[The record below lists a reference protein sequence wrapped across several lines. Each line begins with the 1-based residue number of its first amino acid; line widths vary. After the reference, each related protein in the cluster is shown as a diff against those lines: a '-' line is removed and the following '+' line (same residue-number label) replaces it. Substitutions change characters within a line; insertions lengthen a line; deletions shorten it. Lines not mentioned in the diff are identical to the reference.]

1 MSTLVLVRHA
11 QARPFQPNSDSLS
24 ETGEQQAVRLGQYWR
39 EQGVRFDEVYSG
51 TLRRHIQ
58 TAELAGFNAFQSI
71 PEFNEYDAEKILR
84 AHPEW
89 APPKDN
95 RHLQQMF
102 DVAMP
107 QWITA
112 KLEGE
117 GLETWASF
125 HARVSAG
132 FQRIIDGEAAGRRV
146 AVFTSAGPIG
156 VMLQTVLCAPE
167 QTAIELHWRIRNCAL
182 TELVFTRDRVSL
194 DSFNTTPHLSEVTF
208 R

>member
-24 ETGEQQAVRLGQYWR
+24 ETGQQQAARLGEYWR
-39 EQGVRFDEVYSG
+39 ERGIRFDEVYSG
-51 TLRRHIQ
+51 ALRRHIQ
-58 TAELAGFNAFQSI
+58 TAELAGFSGFQCL

-95 RHLQQMF
+95 RHLQKMF

-112 KLEGE
+112 KLQGE

-125 HARVSAG
+125 HGRVLSAFRKIVDTEG
-132 FQRIIDGEAAGRRV
+132 GNRRV
-146 AVFTSAGPIG
+146 VIFTSAGPIG

-167 QTAIELHWRIRNCAL
+167 QTAIELHWRIRNCAV
-182 TELVFTRDRVSL
+182 TELVFTRDRISL

>member
-24 ETGEQQAVRLGQYWR
+24 ELGEQQAVRLGEYWR
-39 EQGVRFDEVYSG
+39 EQGIRFDEVYSG
-51 TLRRHIQ
+51 KMRRHIQ
-58 TAELAGFNAFQSI
+58 TAELAGFSAFESL
-71 PEFNEYDAEKILR
+71 PEFNEYDAEGILR

-117 GLETWASF
+117 GLESWARF
-125 HARVSAG
+125 HQRVLDG
-132 FQRIIDGEAAGRRV
+132 FRKIIDAEGASRRV

-156 VMLQTVLCAPE
+156 VILQTVLCAPE
-167 QTAIELHWRIRNCAL
+167 QTAIELHWRIRNCSV
-182 TELVFTRDRVSL
+182 TELVFTRDRISL
-194 DSFNTTPHLSEVTF
+194 DIFNATPHLSEVTF

>member
-24 ETGEQQAVRLGQYWR
+24 ETGEQQAIRLGQYWR
-39 EQGVRFDEVYSG
+39 EQGIRFDEVYSG
-51 TLRRHIQ
+51 AMRRHIQ
-58 TAELAGFNAFQSI
+58 TAEGAGFTGFQTLR
-71 PEFNEYDAEKILR
+71 EFNEYDAEGILR
-84 AHPEW
+84 AHPDW
-89 APPKDN
+89 APPTDN
-95 RHLQQMF
+95 RHLQRMF
-102 DVAMP
+102 DVALP

-112 KLEGE
+112 KLEGP

-125 HARVSAG
+125 HQRVLTA
-132 FQRIIDGEAAGRRV
+132 FRRIIDDPGASRRV

-156 VMLQTVLCAPE
+156 AILQMVLCAPE
-167 QTAIELHWRIRNCAL
+167 QTAIELHWRIRNCSL
-182 TELVFTRDRVSL
+182 TELVFTRERVSL

>member
-24 ETGEQQAVRLGQYWR
+24 ELGEQQAVRLGEYWR
-39 EQGVRFDEVYSG
+39 EQGIRFDEVYSG
-51 TLRRHIQ
+51 KMRRHIQ
-58 TAELAGFNAFQSI
+58 TAELAGFSAFESL
-71 PEFNEYDAEKILR
+71 PEFNEYDAEGILR

-112 KLEGE
+112 KL
-117 GLETWASF
+117 
-125 HARVSAG
+125 
-132 FQRIIDGEAAGRRV
+132 
-146 AVFTSAGPIG
+146 
-156 VMLQTVLCAPE
+156 
-167 QTAIELHWRIRNCAL
+167 
-182 TELVFTRDRVSL
+182 
-194 DSFNTTPHLSEVTF
+194 
-208 R
+208 